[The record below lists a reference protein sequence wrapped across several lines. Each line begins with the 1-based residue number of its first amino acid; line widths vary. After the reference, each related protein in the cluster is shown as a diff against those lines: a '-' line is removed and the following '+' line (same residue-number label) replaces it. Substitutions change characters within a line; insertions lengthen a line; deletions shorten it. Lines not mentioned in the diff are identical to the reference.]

1 MKTTLYLD
9 TSIPSAYFDTSKPVR
24 QLITQKWFEHE
35 TAGYILVTS
44 VVAAEEIGMIK
55 NKEKRE
61 NIENLLSN
69 YDVRFL
75 EITEEALALS
85 KKYLSKGAIPA
96 SEEEDALH
104 IAIATVNKVE
114 ALVSWNFKHI
124 VSINP
129 VRKIHE
135 INRQFGY
142 NELVIGTPEVFGG
155 YKYGN
160 V

>member
-35 TAGYILVTS
+35 TSGYILVTS
-44 VVAAEEIGMIK
+44 VVAVEEIRMIK

-61 NIENLLSN
+61 NIEDLLSG

-75 EITEEALALS
+75 EITEEALSLS
-85 KKYLSKGAIPA
+85 KKYIGKGAIPA

-124 VSINP
+124 VSLNP

-135 INRQFGY
+135 INRQSGY
-142 NELVIGTPEVFGG
+142 EEIVIGTPEVFGG